1 MQFEE
6 RQEGAVLV
14 IRPLEKRLDAPV
26 AQEFKQYMAGRV
38 EAGHRLIALDLGE
51 VEFVDSS
58 GLSGIIS
65 LLKAVG
71 ESGNVAIF
79 GAGSQVSTL
88 FRLTRMDRI
97 FPMMA
102 GVEEALA
109 LLIPVCR

>member
-6 RQEGAVLV
+6 CQERGIWGV
-14 IRPLEKRLDAPV
+14 RPLERRLDASV
-26 AQEFKQYMAGRV
+26 TQEFKQYMAGRV
-38 EAGHRLIALDLGE
+38 QAGHRQIALDLGE
-51 VEFVDSS
+51 VDFIDSS
-58 GLSGIIS
+58 GLGGVIS

-79 GAGSQVSTL
+79 GARSNVMTL

-102 GVEEALA
+102 GVEDALSVLA
-109 LLIPVCR
+109 TD